1 MLDSYRL
8 LRVFSIAF
16 KILSLI
22 ILVLMGVGLAG
33 LLVIR
38 RDPEVRVS
46 APEVINMIF
55 SGTVGFLL
63 FYAFGD
69 LIRLLLDIRSELSRK
84 EP

>member
-1 MLDSYRL
+1 MADSYRL

-16 KILSLI
+16 KILSLV

-33 LLVIR
+33 LFVIR

-46 APEVINMIF
+46 PPEVVNMIF
-55 SGTVGFLL
+55 SGMVGFLV
-63 FYAFGD
+63 FYTFGEV
-69 LIRLLLDIRSELSRK
+69 IRILLDIRSELSRK